1 MSVGG
6 GYSRNIEKKINIFF
20 LLCNVFFFICST
32 ITTTISKTSFLTF
45 NILFFKYFLN
55 NKKFVLINMSDSKK
69 NSSTTSS
76 SSNSKNSSVKGSASS
91 LNKDNDNRKDDHS
104 ISKDKQLGG
113 TQVVDLGFLEADDD
127 FEEFQAEEWKEKLPG
142 DSGEE
147 DTEQVNIWEDNWD
160 DDNIEEDF
168 SKQLK

>member
-1 MSVGG
+1 
-6 GYSRNIEKKINIFF
+6 
-20 LLCNVFFFICST
+20 
-32 ITTTISKTSFLTF
+32 
-45 NILFFKYFLN
+45 
-55 NKKFVLINMSDSKK
+55 MSDSKK